1 MTESF
6 LKCISDF
13 RQLRTLDIT
22 TTIYETSETHKPSDI
37 LALALQILPY
47 IQPGPQLRE
56 LRLQLNPMIDLHRSQ
71 KLERTYGITR
81 LGFLD
86 ILRGAEMQKRFPSL
100 ELFFLWLWE
109 HRDADCAQ
117 QWWTEQILNR
127 LPALQNVLQVQ
138 LMETLGQGTPS
149 SHLTALVQLHSHHT
163 WIVCRGCT
171 VPMGSRWTRTNPGV
185 LETRLV
191 HGNIYEKPR
200 RKTMF
205 YRQRFR
211 SICPRSLITKALI
224 NLYDVRIRPDW
235 SLVSAGYCP
244 LWHLPSV
251 CIDGWSTLVM
261 L

>member
-117 QWWTEQILNR
+117 QWWTQQILDR
-127 LPALQNVLQVQ
+127 LPTLHNVLQVQ
-138 LMETLGQGTPS
+138 LMDTLGRGTPPS
-149 SHLTALVQLHSHHT
+149 TLTTLIRFDSAHAR
-163 WIVCRGCT
+163 IVCRGCT
-171 VPMGSRWTRTNPGV
+171 VPMGSRRSCTNPGV
-185 LETRLV
+185 LEKSRW
-191 HGNIYEKPR
+191 E
-200 RKTMF
+200 TMF
-205 YRQRFR
+205 YRH
-211 SICPRSLITKALI
+211 IPTHLSLMSVLRAR
-224 NLYDVRIRPDW
+224 V
-235 SLVSAGYCP
+235 SL
-244 LWHLPSV
+244 
-251 CIDGWSTLVM
+251 
-261 L
+261 